1 MLFSMKKLF
10 LAIFFSISLNMFA
23 QTQNQVKDI
32 FLKLKQESKIDG
44 NDRAVYD
51 ILDEFY
57 NKNLQADN
65 DELTP
70 ETVQR
75 IEKTASNPDT
85 KNLHILMLF
94 LMYQQHISR
103 TSMAGKK
110 PDTEFQTEAMKLL
123 ENETREIYGK
133 VSAIIYIYKAE
144 SLESAGKKEDSKTT
158 LAEGLKEYPDSVPL
172 KVYSYLN
179 TKDEVL
185 RNDLVKNHPN
195 HWMVQQFGIK

>member
-1 MLFSMKKLF
+1 MKKLI
-10 LAIFFSISLNMFA
+10 LAFFFCIGLSTFA
-23 QTQNQVKDI
+23 QSGAQVQDLFQKI
-32 FLKLKQESKIDG
+32 KEQAKIDK
-44 NDRAVYD
+44 NDRTVYEL
-51 ILDEFY
+51 LDEFY
-57 NKNLQADN
+57 NKNLQAEN
-65 DELTP
+65 DEMTP

-103 TSMAGKK
+103 TSMAGKA
-110 PDTEFQTEAMKLL
+110 PDTEFQIETMKIL
-123 ENETREIYGK
+123 ENEIMDVYGK
-133 VSAIIYIYKAE
+133 VPAIIYIYKAE
-144 SLESAGKKEDSKTT
+144 ALDGAGRKNEAKVVLDQ
-158 LAEGLKEYPDSVPL
+158 GLKEYPDSVPL

>member
-1 MLFSMKKLF
+1 MKKL
-10 LAIFFSISLNMFA
+10 IYTFFFCIALNVSA
-23 QTQNQVKDI
+23 QSAGQATSVFQKIKEVT
-32 FLKLKQESKIDG
+32 KIDK

-51 ILDEFY
+51 LLDEFY
-57 NKNLQADN
+57 NKNLQAEK
-65 DELTP
+65 DEMTA

-75 IEKTASNPDT
+75 IEKLASNPDT

-103 TSMAGKK
+103 TSMAGKT
-110 PDTEFQTEAMKLL
+110 PDTDFQIEAMTLL
-123 ENETREIYGK
+123 EKETQEIYGK
-133 VSAIIYIYKAE
+133 VPAIIYIYKAE
-144 SLESAGKKEDSKTT
+144 ALDGAGKKNEAKAAVDQ
-158 LAEGLKEYPDSVPL
+158 GLKVYPDSVPL

-185 RNDLVKNHPN
+185 KNDLVKNHTN